1 MAVVEHQI
9 LECERL
15 LSYKCIA
22 KNSEIPFMV
31 HSIMTNIDA
40 LDLKICGPIIIG
52 KHRNEVEFIIPID
65 KAVSGGKY
73 YSYKALFKLTNA
85 VRQRHYGLYER
96 IGESIAILRK
106 YISDNLLTADSNP
119 YILVRSLEREVFDIF
134 IGISEN
140 VL

>member
-1 MAVVEHQI
+1 
-9 LECERL
+9 
-15 LSYKCIA
+15 
-22 KNSEIPFMV
+22 MV
-31 HSIMTNIDA
+31 HLIMTNIDA

-65 KAVSGGKY
+65 KAVSGGKN

-85 VRQRHYGLYER
+85 VRQRHYGSYER

>member
-85 VRQRHYGLYER
+85 VRQRHYGSYER

>member
-65 KAVSGGKY
+65 KAVSGGNN
-73 YSYKALFKLTNA
+73 T
-85 VRQRHYGLYER
+85 R
-96 IGESIAILRK
+96 IRLCLS
-106 YISDNLLTADSNP
+106 
-119 YILVRSLEREVFDIF
+119 
-134 IGISEN
+134 
-140 VL
+140 

>member
-40 LDLKICGPIIIG
+40 LNLKICGPIIIG
-52 KHRNEVEFIIPID
+52 KHLNEVEFIIPID

-73 YSYKALFKLTNA
+73 YSYKALLKLTNA
-85 VRQRHYGLYER
+85 VRQRHYGSYER